1 MSWPALTQIRH
12 WFTAGIA
19 ALLLGGC
26 ALPRMIDSEVESF
39 VGAPAAVSGAPY
51 RFERLPSQQAQG
63 GVAQHQI
70 EALAEAALGRAGL
83 VRDDTHARYSVQVEV
98 KVLQFQPAPRRQPHL
113 GAPVRAADG
122 TFYYAAPLLLLEP
135 PWYSHTVHFLLRD
148 IASAQIAYETTASFD
163 GPWSDSSNLLP
174 AIMDAALHGYPN
186 PPQGLHKVVIELPP
200 PRPTEH

>member
-1 MSWPALTQIRH
+1 MSWSALTQIRH
-12 WFTAGIA
+12 GFAFGLA

-26 ALPRMIDSEVESF
+26 ALPRMVDSEVESF
-39 VGAPAAVSGAPY
+39 VGTPAAVTGAAY

-63 GVAQHQI
+63 GTAQHQI

-98 KVLQFQPAPRRQPHL
+98 KVLQFQPAPRRQPHA
-113 GAPVRAADG
+113 GAPFAAADG
-122 TFYYAAPLLLLEP
+122 RLYYPAPLLVLEP

-148 IASAQIAYETTASFD
+148 LASTQVAYETTASFD
-163 GPWSDSSNLLP
+163 GPWSDSANLLP
-174 AIMDAALHGYPN
+174 TIMDAALQGYPN

-200 PRPTEH
+200 RSTER